1 MSGAA
6 NNTKMS
12 DIHEELD
19 QQIPLPE
26 SYHDEDRLYYSIGET
41 AQIFQVPV
49 STIRYWSNEFSHY
62 LKPRTNKKGNRFF
75 SKNDI
80 SILRTIYYLTRVKGY
95 SLQRAKDAMRDH
107 LIEEADNATIVASLT
122 EIKGV
127 LLRFLK
133 ILDDK

>member
-1 MSGAA
+1 MNDAENSM
-6 NNTKMS
+6 KMS
-12 DIHEELD
+12 DINEELD
-19 QQIPLPE
+19 QMIPLPE
-26 SYHDEDRLYYSIGET
+26 TFHNQDRLYYSIGET

-49 STIRYWSNEFSHY
+49 STIRFWSNEFSHY

-80 SILRTIYYLTRVKGY
+80 SILRTIYYLTRVKGH
-95 SLQRAKDAMRDH
+95 SLQKAKEAMRDN
-107 LIEEADNATIVASLT
+107 LIGEADNATIVASLL

-133 ILDDK
+133 ILDEK